1 MVAGLED
8 LPRNWLKVPL
18 ALITKEFIS
27 GGTPS
32 TKRKDMWDGSIPWT
46 TSASIDEDAVVLE
59 EGQRLITERA
69 LADSATNLVPTGNL
83 LIGTRV
89 GVGKAVV
96 NLVDIAISQDLTGLV
111 VDHHIVDPVFV
122 AYQFKTERIKEF
134 FLTRIRGT
142 TIKGISRFDLQSLE
156 LLLPPIDEQ
165 RAIVSCLDQVR
176 AAIRT
181 RRREL
186 ALERERKA
194 ALLEYLFTHGT
205 RGEPTKQTEIG
216 EMPESWQVVRLGE
229 IAKVQSGVTLGRRYN
244 GASTVRRP
252 YLRVAN
258 VLDGRL
264 DLSDIKEVEVL
275 ESEVDR
281 YLLRSGDVLL
291 TEGGDEDK
299 LGRGF
304 IWEGQIP
311 GCLHQNHIFAVRTF
325 RDVLDPEYLVYL
337 IQSSYG
343 RSYFLSVAHR
353 TTNLASINSTKLKAF
368 PVIVPDLKEQ
378 RAIVEVL
385 RRCDV
390 KMAAL
395 ERDITVHQELFDR
408 LLEDLMTGRLPVP
421 AS

>member
-194 ALLEYLFTHGT
+194 ALMDYLFTHGT

-216 EMPESWQVVRLGE
+216 EMPESWQVLRLGE
-229 IAKVQSGVTLGRRYN
+229 LIERPCYGYTARAVPKPVGPKLLRITDIQD
-244 GASTVRRP
+244 STVDWDSVP
-252 YLRVAN
+252 YCEAGSDGLEPFRLCPGDIVVARIGATTGKAFLIEDCPDSIFASYLIRIRVKER
-258 VLDGRL
+258 VLPEFLFYFMETGIYWRQIDQKKGGRL
-264 DLSDIKEVEVL
+264 KGGVNIPVL
-275 ESEVDR
+275 ESLLFTLPTIEEQGAIIGVLEQCDAKIRSLSAEVD
-281 YLLRSGDVLL
+281 VLEEL
-291 TEGGDEDK
+291 
-299 LGRGF
+299 
-304 IWEGQIP
+304 
-311 GCLHQNHIFAVRTF
+311 
-325 RDVLDPEYLVYL
+325 
-337 IQSSYG
+337 
-343 RSYFLSVAHR
+343 
-353 TTNLASINSTKLKAF
+353 
-368 PVIVPDLKEQ
+368 
-378 RAIVEVL
+378 
-385 RRCDV
+385 
-390 KMAAL
+390 MAAL
-395 ERDITVHQELFDR
+395 I
-408 LLEDLMTGRLPVP
+408 EDLMTGRIVVP
-421 AS
+421 GS